1 MRRRSLSPPAEAL
14 QHAFTARPRYSDA
27 APSGTLP
34 MSKLTSTA
42 ASAASSPH
50 GTRVAV
56 LTVIA
61 MLAFA
66 DNSLLCR
73 LALKGTQIDAASF
86 TLVRI
91 ASAAL
96 VLWMMLLVRGGHV
109 RDDARRAGNWTSAL
123 ALIVYAAPFSYAYV
137 RLAAGAGALL
147 LFGAVQATMIG
158 YGIAI
163 GERLA
168 ATQWLG
174 LLLALAGL
182 VWLVLPGLA
191 APDPLSSALMIAA
204 GIGWGVYSLRGRG
217 RSDPVAETAG
227 NFLRALP
234 FALTVS
240 ALALAFAHARFDVAG
255 FAYAVA
261 SGALTSALGY
271 VIWYAALKGLKPATA
286 ATVQL
291 SVPVIAAAGGVLLL
305 GEPLTARLAAS
316 AVAILGG
323 IALVVSSKRR

>member
-1 MRRRSLSPPAEAL
+1 MSAPTLS
-14 QHAFTARPRYSDA
+14 HGARIA
-27 APSGTLP
+27 
-34 MSKLTSTA
+34 M
-42 ASAASSPH
+42 
-50 GTRVAV
+50 

-66 DNSLLCR
+66 GNSLLCR
-73 LALKGTQIDAASF
+73 LALKGTRIDAASF

-96 VLWMMLLVRGGHV
+96 VLWIILLARGGLN
-109 RDDARRAGNWTSAL
+109 RDDGRQAGSWASAL
-123 ALIVYAAPFSYAYV
+123 ALIVYAAAFSYAYV
-137 RLAAGAGALL
+137 RLAAGTGALL

-158 YGIAI
+158 YGIAT

-168 ATQWLG
+168 ARQWLG

-191 APDPLSSALMIAA
+191 APDPASSVLMIGA
-204 GIGWGVYSLRGRG
+204 GVGWGIYSLRGRG
-217 RSDPVAETAG
+217 QSDAVAATAG

-234 FALTVS
+234 FAVAVS
-240 ALALAFAHARFDVAG
+240 VLAFTGANFDVQG
-255 FAYAVA
+255 VAYAGA
-261 SGALTSALGY
+261 SGALTSGLGY

-291 SVPVIAAAGGVLLL
+291 SVPVITAAGGVLLL
-305 GEPLTARLAAS
+305 GETLTARLAAS
-316 AVAILGG
+316 SVAILGG
-323 IALVVSSKRR
+323 IALVVLSKRR

>member
-1 MRRRSLSPPAEAL
+1 
-14 QHAFTARPRYSDA
+14 
-27 APSGTLP
+27 
-34 MSKLTSTA
+34 
-42 ASAASSPH
+42 
-50 GTRVAV
+50 
-56 LTVIA
+56 

-66 DNSLLCR
+66 GNSLLCR

-158 YGIAI
+158 YGIAT

-168 ATQWLG
+168 VVQWLG

-191 APDPLSSALMIAA
+191 APEPLSSALMIVA
-204 GIGWGVYSLRGRG
+204 GVGWGVYSLRGRG
-217 RSDPVAETAG
+217 QTDPVAATAG

-234 FALTVS
+234 FAVAVS
-240 ALALAFAHARFDVAG
+240 ALAFTTARFDRAG
-255 FAYAVA
+255 VVYAAA
-261 SGALTSALGY
+261 SGALTSGLGY
-271 VIWYAALKGLKPATA
+271 VVWYAALKGLKPAVA

-291 SVPVIAAAGGVLLL
+291 SVPVITAAGGVLLL
-305 GEPLTARLAAS
+305 GEALTARLAAS
-316 AVAILGG
+316 SVAILGG
-323 IALVVSSKRR
+323 IALVVLPKRH

>member
-1 MRRRSLSPPAEAL
+1 
-14 QHAFTARPRYSDA
+14 
-27 APSGTLP
+27 
-34 MSKLTSTA
+34 MSKPDSNA
-42 ASAASSPH
+42 VSSAPLSH
-50 GTRVAV
+50 GARIAM
-56 LTVIA
+56 LTVAA

-66 DNSLLCR
+66 GNSLLCR

-91 ASAAL
+91 TAAAL
-96 VLWMMLLVRGGHV
+96 VLWVILLVRGGGGGEPHG
-109 RDDARRAGNWTSAL
+109 ARRGGSWVSAL
-123 ALIVYAAPFSYAYV
+123 ALIGYAVTFSFAYV
-137 RLAAGAGALL
+137 RLAAGTGALL

-168 ATQWLG
+168 AMQWLG

-204 GIGWGVYSLRGRG
+204 GVGWGVYSLRGRG
-217 RSDPVAETAG
+217 QADPVAATAG

-234 FALTVS
+234 FAAAVA
-240 ALALAFAHARFDVAG
+240 ALAHAHARFG
-255 FAYAVA
+255 FAYAAA
-261 SGALTSALGY
+261 SGALTSGLGY
-271 VIWYAALKGLKPATA
+271 VVWYAALKGLKPATA

-291 SVPVIAAAGGVLLL
+291 SVPVITAAGGVLLL
-305 GEPLTARLAAS
+305 GEALSARLVAS
-316 AVAILGG
+316 SVAILGG
-323 IALVVSSKRR
+323 IALVVLSKRH